1 MEFIKVAEPLVGEEE
16 CAAVREVLL
25 SGNYVSGKRV
35 QEFEA
40 RYAEYIGTKHAVMV
54 NSGTAA
60 IHIVLAALGVGPGD
74 EVIVPAMTFFST
86 ATAVIHQNAIPI
98 FADVDENYCMDP
110 ASVEQVITNC
120 TKAIIPV
127 HYFGYM
133 ANMARL
139 MEIARQHNLIV
150 IEDCA
155 QAHGAAYYGKR
166 AGSIG
171 HAGAFSFF
179 ATKNMTTG
187 EGGGITTNNEELA
200 KKARLIRAHGMINR
214 DDHVILGY
222 NYRMTEME
230 AAMGM
235 VQLAKLDAF
244 NEARIRNSEY
254 LLNNLRDLDWLAIQ
268 NFDPHIKHAYFW
280 CPIRVLEEKTGKPA
294 SDFARYLKENG
305 IGFRQ
310 RYQEPLNRQIM
321 LLEKQVYPK
330 QCPFSCPYYGK
341 EVDYSKVHL
350 PNAATFS
357 GKIFGLPNHPKL
369 EQRHLE
375 RVVELVRAYK

>member
-1 MEFIKVAEPLVGEEE
+1 MEFIKVATPLVGEEE

-25 SGNYVSGKRV
+25 SGMYVSGKKV

-40 RYAEYIGTKHAVMV
+40 KYAEYIGTKYSAMV

-60 IHIVLAALGVGPGD
+60 IHIILATMGIGPGD

-86 ATAVIHQNAIPI
+86 ATAVMHQNAVPV
-98 FADVDENYCMDP
+98 FADVDEHYCMDP
-110 ASVEQVITNC
+110 DSFERAISDR
-120 TKAIIPV
+120 TKAVIPV

-133 ANMARL
+133 ADMNRIMK
-139 MEIARQHNLIV
+139 IAEKHNLYV

-155 QAHGAAYYGKR
+155 QAHGAEYYGKK
-166 AGSIG
+166 AGAIG

-187 EGGGITTNNEELA
+187 EGGGITTNDEEMA

-214 DDHVILGY
+214 DDHALLGY

-230 AAMGM
+230 AAMGL
-235 VQLAKLDAF
+235 VQLAKLDDF
-244 NEARIRNSEY
+244 NAKRRANSEY
-254 LLNNLRDLDWLAIQ
+254 LLDKLRDLEWLYIET
-268 NFDPHIKHAYFW
+268 FDPNVKHAYFW

-294 SDFARYLKENG
+294 SDFGQHLKDNQ

-321 LLEKQVYPK
+321 LKEMNFYPK
-330 QCPFSCPYYGK
+330 GCPVTCPFYGK
-341 EVDYSKVHL
+341 KMDYSQAVV
-350 PNAATFS
+350 PNAEKVS

-369 EQRHLE
+369 EKRELD
-375 RVVELVRAYK
+375 RVVEVVRAYK